1 MDKGLK
7 FTYLLLIIFTIITA
21 VVSAF
26 GSEGGKIIAFLIMVL
41 AGIKF
46 LLVAFHFMELKK
58 AHTFW
63 KFSTVLVCVLIVVV
77 FGIFSVA

>member
-1 MDKGLK
+1 MEKGIK
-7 FTYLLLIIFTIITA
+7 HAYILLIIFTIITA

-26 GSEGGKIIAFLIMVL
+26 GSEGGKMIAFVIMAL
-41 AGIKF
+41 GGTKF